1 MKMNLSLAQERALR
15 ILKFGHGLPDE
26 TLQTGMEKPFTKASE
41 LIQPFELKML
51 QIGQDRSLSQE
62 GKTEKKEIK
71 KKDMLS
77 RVDAWRTADLDKS
90 EMIIDLTNRKDQK
103 VASTRKTFRPE
114 NDVLAFLTAQEI
126 RQNYL
131 SQQKEFDSKTGTTVA
146 EKQEQGPLLQSLMAA
161 AAGYVAD
168 PRTQEAVEQNK
179 RHEITLT
186 ALLDSPVEIVPQ
198 DYRNAVNTLL
208 ADRLA
213 ANEVVQVREAI
224 AFNEALSVF
233 ADDIKQIVEQ
243 A

>member
-1 MKMNLSLAQERALR
+1 MRMNISLAQERALKVG
-15 ILKFGHGLPDE
+15 KFNHGLTDDQ
-26 TLQTGMEKPFTKASE
+26 LQGFEKPFTKASE

-51 QIGQDRSLSQE
+51 QIGQDRSLSQQ
-62 GKTEKKEIK
+62 GKTEKKQKEK
-71 KKDMLS
+71 EEMLS
-77 RVDAWRTADLDKS
+77 RIAAWKATDLDKS
-90 EMIIDLTNRKDQK
+90 EMIIDLQNRQNQK
-103 VASTRKTFRPE
+103 VSATRKAFRPE
-114 NDVLAFLTAQEI
+114 NDVLSFLTAQEV

-146 EKQEQGPLLQSLMAA
+146 EKQEQGPLLQSLMKAA
-161 AAGYVAD
+161 SSYISD
-168 PRTQEAVEQNK
+168 PRTTEAVDLNK
-179 RHEITLT
+179 RNEVVLT
-186 ALLDSPVEIVPQ
+186 ALLDSPVPIVPD

-213 ANEVVQVREAI
+213 ANEVAQVREAI